1 MLQSYTLR
9 NGVLGM
15 MGEILV
21 RVLSKE
27 GLESHQKAA
36 RDSFFDRLQVG
47 VLSPTSSI
55 HHGWDV
61 SGYSWIPGFRFLS
74 EDSEK

>member
-1 MLQSYTLR
+1 MFCLHIVLQSYTLR

-21 RVLSKE
+21 RILSKE
-27 GLESHQKAA
+27 GLDSHQKAA

-47 VLSPTSSI
+47 VRSALQTHTCHI
-55 HHGWDV
+55 
-61 SGYSWIPGFRFLS
+61 
-74 EDSEK
+74 